1 MTIAHVA
8 TQIMAGRIEVETIVI
23 VGVAHYAMVTRIQL
37 LAELVL
43 AKDNLEIAWEE
54 CRKYKI
60 K

>member
-1 MTIAHVA
+1 MIMTIAHVA

-43 AKDNLEIAWEE
+43 AKDNLEIA
-54 CRKYKI
+54 
-60 K
+60 